1 MKNTSI
7 YMTKLL
13 NIHVGDGSDH
23 VYGYLLS
30 QTLVPYEGIN
40 FCDGML
46 KFITNKKRILKK

>member
-1 MKNTSI
+1 
-7 YMTKLL
+7 MTKLL